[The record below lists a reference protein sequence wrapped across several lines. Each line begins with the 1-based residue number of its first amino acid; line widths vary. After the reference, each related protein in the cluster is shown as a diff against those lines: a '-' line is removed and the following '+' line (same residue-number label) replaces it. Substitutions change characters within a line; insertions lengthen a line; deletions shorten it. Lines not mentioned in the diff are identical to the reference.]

1 MKGIYF
7 DRTVTT
13 NDEWKQAIR
22 DHAKI
27 ATGFEIHCWNT
38 ETDIIALAQKFGT
51 DTIADGSQCTVI
63 RGRVTPALL
72 EMLTSQPK
80 PQDTAVY
87 NKMTPFSSIF
97 FNNGFSS
104 EHYGTELYF
113 MADH

>member
-7 DRTVTT
+7 DHSVTT
-13 NDEWKQAIR
+13 NNEWKQAIR
-22 DHAKI
+22 DHAKK
-27 ATGFEIHCWNT
+27 AVSFEIHCRIT
-38 ETDIIALAQKFGT
+38 ETDAIALTQKFGT
-51 DTIADGSQCTVI
+51 DTVADGGQSTVI

-80 PQDTAVY
+80 PQDTSVY

-113 MADH
+113 VADH